1 MNTNRYC
8 RGARVSKIN
17 DPVAPRSCTLRGS
30 TKRIL
35 SQHKWMEREGIAQG
49 RAFLLREAIGAVV
62 SRRLRLGHIEAG

>member
-17 DPVAPRSCTLRGS
+17 DPVAPRSCTLRCGAR
-30 TKRIL
+30 KIRPYI
-35 SQHKWMEREGIAQG
+35 KWMEREGIAQG

-62 SRRLRLGHIEAG
+62 SRRLRLGRIEAG